1 MVRRDPPIKE
11 MREAAV
17 AHHEAVHPP
26 CETTR
31 WRRRARA
38 TWIPP
43 ATLIDDYRTAGLA
56 NLAARYG
63 VAKETVRHALVEAGV
78 TIRAQGDRSKPLDD
92 AAILHAYEQGA
103 TLDALGVKHGVDH
116 ATIARRVEL
125 AGGTL
130 RAGSRV
136 PVDVDEI
143 VRRYADGFST
153 ETIAE
158 VLEVS
163 PQTVTRRL
171 LDAGVKLR
179 PRGAKPNG
187 VPSPVRDS
195 LPAREVVLRYEF
207 GWSLEDLAAEYG
219 VSHPTI
225 KALLVREGVEM
236 RKAGTRGGRGRADRE
251 GRLAS

>member
-1 MVRRDPPIKE
+1 
-11 MREAAV
+11 
-17 AHHEAVHPP
+17 
-26 CETTR
+26 
-31 WRRRARA
+31 
-38 TWIPP
+38 
-43 ATLIDDYRTAGLA
+43 
-56 NLAARYG
+56 
-63 VAKETVRHALVEAGV
+63 
-78 TIRAQGDRSKPLDD
+78 
-92 AAILHAYEQGA
+92 
-103 TLDALGVKHGVDH
+103 
-116 ATIARRVEL
+116 
-125 AGGTL
+125 
-130 RAGSRV
+130 
-136 PVDVDEI
+136 VDEI